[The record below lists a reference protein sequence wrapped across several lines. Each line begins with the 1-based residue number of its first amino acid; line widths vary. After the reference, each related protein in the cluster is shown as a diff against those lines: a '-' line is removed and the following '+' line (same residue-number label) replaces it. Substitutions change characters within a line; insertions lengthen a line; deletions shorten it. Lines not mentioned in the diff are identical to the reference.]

1 MKMAV
6 SQPPALE
13 ELRAQASLLSVALR
27 EKLSSHSRL
36 PGLQLH
42 STLTRPVTEHFYLRH
57 TTPFGVSK
65 PSRFRRHTP
74 MLPLLGEEGGSPRIC
89 HLLGPGSKSSGPTVL
104 LITVYGHPKLRSHS
118 STQSLQRASPLS
130 YLRALPNSGTPS
142 LSVTLRVLRPHCPSE
157 GSTPASPPECLSGCP

>member
-1 MKMAV
+1 M
-6 SQPPALE
+6 SPQ
-13 ELRAQASLLSVALR
+13 RALR
-27 EKLSSHSRL
+27 EKLSITPVSLVCS
-36 PGLQLH
+36 Q
-42 STLTRPVTEHFYLRH
+42 SVLTRPVTEHFYLWRM
-57 TTPFGVSK
+57 TPFGVSRLC
-65 PSRFRRHTP
+65 RFLRCTP
-74 MLPLLGEEGGSPRIC
+74 ALLLLGEEGESPRIC

-157 GSTPASPPECLSGCP
+157 GSTPCLATGAMSLTRGDF